1 MCKIYVT
8 EQPID
13 YWRNQRGYK
22 KLPRDNSQQ
31 KYNDPKLMRC
41 SKSSFKTE
49 VYGNRI
55 LPQETRKISNKQPN
69 FIPKTTE

>member
-41 SKSSFKTE
+41 SKSSFKKE
-49 VYGNRI
+49 VYSSTSVHPEIR
-55 LPQETRKISNKQPN
+55 EISNK
-69 FIPKTTE
+69 